1 MDTASLQKNGYLY
14 VKYPPELRLAV
25 EESVSAWKAFCELPD
40 AQKVLFAYEQ
50 DVRAYRKE
58 IRSASNAL
66 LGHYNPTTGKT
77 HDRTGNVVSNSGD
90 TRASLIPP
98 QR

>member
-1 MDTASLQKNGYLY
+1 MDSNGRQTSLERMKPITDRSGR
-14 VKYPPELRLAV
+14 VI
-25 EESVSAWKAFCELPD
+25 
-40 AQKVLFAYEQ
+40 AYEN
-50 DVRAYRKE
+50 DVSEYRKE

-98 QR
+98 PK